1 MPIAVALI
9 AGSLAGINPCGFPL
23 LPAFLSFYVGADE
36 SELPKAGSRVAQGL
50 VVGGLV
56 TTGFLSVFALI
67 GIPISYG
74 ATEIT
79 RAVPWAG
86 LEVGGAM
93 AAAGIAALSGRHI
106 GYQVRRPV
114 PVRRDRRG
122 RTMIVFG
129 AAYAVCSLGC
139 TLPVFLALVGVSL
152 ATASAAESLVVF
164 GFYGLGMATT
174 LMALTVAAALARD
187 GLARNLKRLLPYMG
201 RIAGGLLVVSGAYLS
216 YYWARVLWGP
226 ADALSTDP
234 LLTVV
239 SRFSNWIQRTAGSGE
254 GRSLVLAAG
263 AVVAVAIVV
272 SLWQWT
278 GRRERGH
285 KDAIDPAISSPE
297 AGDRSSGR
305 EAI

>member
-9 AGSLAGINPCGFPL
+9 AGSLAGVNPCGFPL

-36 SELPKAGSRVAQGL
+36 GHLPRAGSRVGQGL
-50 VVGGLV
+50 LVGVLV
-56 TTGFLSVFALI
+56 TTGFLGVFAII
-67 GIPISYG
+67 GVPISYG

-86 LEVGGAM
+86 LAVGAAM
-93 AAAGIAALSGRHI
+93 AGIGVVALFGRHI
-106 GYQVRRPV
+106 GYRVRRRV
-114 PVRRDRRG
+114 PVRRDRSAG
-122 RTMIVFG
+122 TIVVFG

-139 TLPVFLALVGVSL
+139 TLPVFLALVGASL
-152 ATASAAESLVVF
+152 STASVGESLVVF

-174 LMALTVAAALARD
+174 LMSLSVAAALARD
-187 GLARNLKRLLPYMG
+187 GLARSLKRLLPYMG
-201 RIAGGLLVVSGAYLS
+201 RVAGGLLLASGAYLS

-239 SRFSNWIQRTAGSGE
+239 SRFSNWIQRTASSG
-254 GRSLVLAAG
+254 GGTLLVLGAG
-263 AVVAVAIVV
+263 AIVAAAIIV

-278 GRRERGH
+278 GKGQGHREM
-285 KDAIDPAISSPE
+285 PQPLTSPE
-297 AGDRSSGR
+297 QPSDRSSGP

>member
-1 MPIAVALI
+1 VPIAVALI
-9 AGSLAGINPCGFPL
+9 AGSLAGVNPCGFPL

-36 SELPKAGSRVAQGL
+36 SHLPRAGSRVGQGL
-50 VVGGLV
+50 LVGVLV
-56 TTGFLSVFALI
+56 TTGFLGVFAVI

-86 LEVGGAM
+86 LTVGAAM
-93 AAAGIAALSGRHI
+93 AGIGLIAVSGRHI
-106 GYQVRRPV
+106 GYQLRRAM
-114 PVRRDRRG
+114 PVRRERNA

-139 TLPVFLALVGVSL
+139 TLPVFLALVGASL
-152 ATASAAESLVVF
+152 ATASVGESLVVF

-174 LMALTVAAALARD
+174 LMALSVAAALARD
-187 GLARNLKRLLPYMG
+187 GLARSLKRLLPHMG
-201 RIAGGLLVVSGAYLS
+201 RVAGGLLLASGAYLS
-216 YYWARVLWGP
+216 YYWGRVLWGP

-239 SRFSNWIQRTAGSGE
+239 SRFSNWIQRTAGSG
-254 GRSLVLAAG
+254 GGTSLVLAAG

-278 GRRERGH
+278 GRNERREGRAQESLSS
-285 KDAIDPAISSPE
+285 KEPAE
-297 AGDRSSGR
+297 RSSG

>member
-9 AGSLAGINPCGFPL
+9 AGSLAGVNPCGFPL

-36 SELPKAGSRVAQGL
+36 SDLPRAGSPVGQGL
-50 VVGGLV
+50 LVGALV
-56 TTGFLSVFALI
+56 TIGFLGVFAVI

-86 LEVGGAM
+86 LAVGAAM
-93 AAAGIAALSGRHI
+93 AVIGLIAASGRHI
-106 GYQVRRPV
+106 GYQLRRPM
-114 PVRRDRRG
+114 PLRRDRNA

-139 TLPVFLALVGVSL
+139 TLPIFLALVGASL
-152 ATASAAESLVVF
+152 ATASVGESLVVF

-174 LMALTVAAALARD
+174 LMALSVAAALARD
-187 GLARNLKRLLPYMG
+187 GLARSLKRLLPHMG
-201 RIAGGLLVVSGAYLS
+201 RVAGGLLLASGAYLS

-226 ADALSTDP
+226 AEALSTDP

-239 SRFSNWIQRTAGSGE
+239 SRFSNWIQRTAGSGG
-254 GRSLVLAAG
+254 GRPFVLAAG
-263 AVVAVAIVV
+263 AVVAAAIVV
-272 SLWQWT
+272 SLWQWI
-278 GRRERGH
+278 GRNQRREE
-285 KDAIDPAISSPE
+285 APQQPLTSSRKPVE
-297 AGDRSSGR
+297 RSSGP

>member
-9 AGSLAGINPCGFPL
+9 AGSLAGVNPCGFPL
-23 LPAFLSFYVGADE
+23 LPAFLSFYVGTDE
-36 SELPKAGSRVAQGL
+36 SNLARAGSRLGQGL
-50 VVGGLV
+50 LVGALV
-56 TTGFLSVFALI
+56 TIGFLGVFAVI

-86 LEVGGAM
+86 PAVGGAM
-93 AAAGIAALSGRHI
+93 AGVGLIAASGRHI
-106 GYQVRRPV
+106 GYQVRRAM
-114 PVRRDRRG
+114 PVRGERNA

-139 TLPVFLALVGVSL
+139 TLPVFLALVGASL
-152 ATASAAESLVVF
+152 ATASVGESLVVF

-174 LMALTVAAALARD
+174 LMALSVAAALARD
-187 GLARNLKRLLPYMG
+187 GLARGLKRLLPYMG
-201 RIAGGLLVVSGAYLS
+201 RVAGGLLLASGAYLS

-239 SRFSNWIQRTAGSGE
+239 SRFSNWIQRTAGSG
-254 GRSLVLAAG
+254 GGTSLVLAAG
-263 AVVAVAIVV
+263 AVVAAAMVV

-278 GRRERGH
+278 GRNQRRQETARQPLTSSRE
-285 KDAIDPAISSPE
+285 PA
-297 AGDRSSGR
+297 DRSSGP

>member
-9 AGSLAGINPCGFPL
+9 AGSLAGVNPCGFPL
-23 LPAFLSFYVGADE
+23 LPAFLSFYVGAE
-36 SELPKAGSRVAQGL
+36 ERELPKAGSRVGQGL
-50 VVGGLV
+50 LVGILV
-56 TTGFLSVFALI
+56 TAGFLGVFAVI

-86 LEVGGAM
+86 LAVGAAM
-93 AAAGIAALSGRHI
+93 AAAGLIALSGRHI
-106 GYQVRRPV
+106 GYQLRRPMQL
-114 PVRRDRRG
+114 RRDRSA
-122 RTMIVFG
+122 RTMVVFG

-152 ATASAAESLVVF
+152 ATASAAEALMVF

-187 GLARNLKRLLPYMG
+187 GLARSLKRLLPYMG
-201 RIAGGLLVVSGAYLS
+201 RIAGGLLLVSGAYLS
-216 YYWARVLWGP
+216 YYWGRVLWGP

-239 SRFSNWIQRTAGSGE
+239 SRFSNWIQRTAASGG

-263 AVVAVAIVV
+263 AVVAVAIVA

-278 GRRERGH
+278 GRAARGH
-285 KDAIDPAISSPE
+285 RDAIDPPTPPPKPV
-297 AGDRSSGR
+297 DRSSGR

>member
-9 AGSLAGINPCGFPL
+9 AGSLAGVNPCGFPL

-36 SELPKAGSRVAQGL
+36 SHLPRAGSRVGQGL
-50 VVGGLV
+50 LVGALV
-56 TTGFLSVFALI
+56 TTGFLGVFGVI
-67 GIPISYG
+67 GVPISYG

-86 LEVGGAM
+86 LAVGAAM
-93 AAAGIAALSGRHI
+93 AGIGLIAASGRHI
-106 GYQVRRPV
+106 GYQVRRPM
-114 PVRRDRRG
+114 PLRRERNA

-139 TLPVFLALVGVSL
+139 TMPVFLALVGASL

-174 LMALTVAAALARD
+174 LMALSVAAALARD
-187 GLARNLKRLLPYMG
+187 GLARSLKRLLPYMG
-201 RIAGGLLVVSGAYLS
+201 RVAGGLLLASGAYLS
-216 YYWARVLWGP
+216 YYWGQVLWGP

-239 SRFSNWIQRTAGSGE
+239 SRFSNWIQRTAGSG
-254 GRSLVLAAG
+254 GGTSLLLAAG
-263 AVVAVAIVV
+263 AVVAAAIVV

-278 GRRERGH
+278 GRNERREETAQQSLASS
-285 KDAIDPAISSPE
+285 KEPAE
-297 AGDRSSGR
+297 RSSGT